1 MQKLFPNSNSML
13 QLREKQDK
21 SLVTPRKEMAEV
33 FETGSLKRLKN
44 SLISDL
50 KIKVRKLSSRHS
62 CRS

>member
-1 MQKLFPNSNSML
+1 ML
-13 QLREKQDK
+13 QLREKQEN